1 MKASLKY
8 THPPLMLPV
17 LDFLN
22 KEKGWISSCLQKVE
36 KYHSP
41 LGDVLLSLL
50 LSPSPS
56 NYPTRDGGEIELARV
71 VRTQWL
77 GTGKRGK
84 SSLNIPFQL
93 ILQFCDSM
101 GSAACPDALSNV
113 CHLLFPFASS
123 RDNQNLEVFTAFRSY
138 FQQLVFCFVE

>member
-22 KEKGWISSCLQKVE
+22 KEKGWISSCLQKVK

-71 VRTQWL
+71 VCTQWL

-84 SSLNIPFQL
+84 SSLNIPFHVLVRLFMIYRKRSTGISLHNYL
-93 ILQFCDSM
+93 INHF
-101 GSAACPDALSNV
+101 
-113 CHLLFPFASS
+113 
-123 RDNQNLEVFTAFRSY
+123 E
-138 FQQLVFCFVE
+138 